1 VSASPPRE
9 HAGLTA
15 RALRWLGNA
24 LAALAGML
32 RGQVVQ
38 AVGGPARA
46 RVIGLFGAV
55 LALSSADASTVGAV
69 APQLE
74 HSLHI
79 GNAKIGLLSSVAL
92 LAGAVLVLP
101 MGLFVDRF
109 KRIPLLSGCIVVWSI
124 ASILS
129 AFAPDYSA
137 LLITRLALGAV
148 TAAAGPAIASL
159 TGDYF
164 AASERGR
171 VYAYILAGE
180 AAGTAVGFAISG
192 TLANAISW
200 RAAFVVLGIP
210 GFFLARALWRTVP
223 EPLRGGQSRLHP
235 GTENLEDAFSVAA
248 AARADREA
256 EQQSEPEGGQEGEL
270 ARAAASQ
277 RGIAPDP
284 RLVLTED
291 PTRMGL
297 IRAIRYILSIRTNFV
312 LIVSQALGYFYL
324 AGLNT
329 FALLYVRG
337 HYNVSQLTAEL
348 ALLGLVVG
356 AVLGTIAGGRITDA
370 LLRRGF
376 LESRIWIP
384 AICYVVASVLLI
396 PGILGSS
403 LTPALW
409 FDIAGATLLSAANP
423 PLDAA
428 RLDVVPAGLWGRA
441 QSTRSF
447 MSSIAQALAPVT
459 FGALS
464 SLIAGIV
471 PAQAPIGTHPGPL
484 SSNASTGLEITFL
497 ILLASLAAA
506 GVFLAAARHS
516 YPRDVATAGAS
527 QQGPDP
533 APRPS

>member
-1 VSASPPRE
+1 MSTSPPRE
-9 HAGLTA
+9 QAGLTV
-15 RALRWLGNA
+15 RVVRWLGRA
-24 LAALAGML
+24 LATLAGML

-38 AVGGPARA
+38 AVGGPARY
-46 RVIGLFGAV
+46 RVITLFAAV

-74 HSLHI
+74 KALHI

-92 LAGAVLVLP
+92 LVGAVFVIP
-101 MGLFVDRF
+101 VGVFVDRF
-109 KRIPLLSGCIVVWSI
+109 KRVPLLAGCIVLWSA
-124 ASILS
+124 ASLAS
-129 AFAPDYSA
+129 AFAPDYST

-180 AAGTAVGFAISG
+180 AAGTAVGFVISG
-192 TLANAISW
+192 TLANAISF
-200 RAAFVVLGIP
+200 RAAFVVLAIP
-210 GFFLARALWRTVP
+210 GFLLARALWRTVP

-235 GTENLEDAFSVAA
+235 GTENVEDAFSVAA

-256 EQQSEPEGGQEGEL
+256 EQQSESGGHEEGEL
-270 ARAAASQ
+270 ARAAASR
-277 RGIAPDP
+277 RGIRPDP
-284 RLVLTED
+284 HLVLEED

-297 IRAIRYILSIRTNFV
+297 VRATRYILSVRTNFV

-337 HYNVSQLTAEL
+337 HYHVSQLTAEL
-348 ALLGLVVG
+348 ALLALVVG
-356 AVLGTIAGGRITDA
+356 GVIGTIAGGRITDA
-370 LLRRGF
+370 MLRRGN
-376 LESRIWIP
+376 LEARIWVP
-384 AICYVVASVLLI
+384 ALCYVAASVLLI
-396 PGILGSS
+396 PGILGSK

-409 FDIAGATLLSAANP
+409 FDVAGATLLSAANP

-447 MSSIAQALAPVT
+447 LSSIAQALAPVT

-497 ILLASLAAA
+497 ILLATLTAA

-527 QQGPDP
+527 NQGSDP
-533 APRPS
+533 TGRS

>member
-1 VSASPPRE
+1 V
-9 HAGLTA
+9 AGL
-15 RALRWLGNA
+15 G
-24 LAALAGML
+24 GML

-46 RVIGLFGAV
+46 RVIALFAAV

-74 HSLHI
+74 KALHI

-92 LAGAVLVLP
+92 LTGAVFVLP
-101 MGLFVDRF
+101 VGLFVDRF
-109 KRIPLLSGCIVVWSI
+109 KRVPLLAGCIVLWSA
-124 ASILS
+124 ASLAS
-129 AFAPDYSA
+129 AFAPDYST

-180 AAGTAVGFAISG
+180 AAGTAVGFVISG
-192 TLANAISW
+192 TLANAISF
-200 RAAFVVLGIP
+200 RVAFVVLAIP
-210 GFFLARALWRTVP
+210 GFLLARALWRTVP

-235 GTENLEDAFSVAA
+235 GTENVEDAFSVAA

-256 EQQSEPEGGQEGEL
+256 ERESESGSPEEGEL
-270 ARAAASQ
+270 ARAAASR
-277 RGIAPDP
+277 RGIEPDP
-284 RLVLTED
+284 HLVLTED

-297 IRAIRYILSIRTNFV
+297 IRATRYILSVRTNFV
-312 LIVSQALGYFYL
+312 LIVSQALGYFFL

-337 HYNVSQLTAEL
+337 HYKVSQLTAEI

-356 AVLGTIAGGRITDA
+356 GVIGTIVGGRLTDA
-370 LLRRGF
+370 MLRRGL
-376 LESRIWIP
+376 LEARIWVP

-396 PGILGSS
+396 PGIVGSS

-409 FDIAGATLLSAANP
+409 FDIAGATLIMAANP

-447 MSSIAQALAPVT
+447 LSSIAQALAPVT
-459 FGALS
+459 FGGLS

-471 PAQAPIGTHPGPL
+471 PAQAPIGTHPGAL
-484 SSNASTGLEITFL
+484 SPNASTGLEITFL
-497 ILLASLAAA
+497 ILLASLTAA

-527 QQGPDP
+527 HQGSDP
-533 APRPS
+533 AVRSP

>member
-1 VSASPPRE
+1 VSTSPPRQKP
-9 HAGLTA
+9 GLTSQVLH
-15 RALRWLGNA
+15 ALGHA
-24 LAALAGML
+24 FAAFTGML
-32 RGQVVQ
+32 RGGVVQ
-38 AVGGPARA
+38 WVGGPARA
-46 RVIGLFGAV
+46 RVIALFGAV

-92 LAGAVLVLP
+92 LTGAVFVLP
-101 MGLFVDRF
+101 VGLLVDRF
-109 KRIPLLSGCIVVWSI
+109 KRIPLLAGCVVLWSI
-124 ASILS
+124 ASIAS
-129 AFAPDYSA
+129 AFAPDYQT

-148 TAAAGPAIASL
+148 TASAGPAIASL

-180 AAGTAVGFAISG
+180 AAGTAVGFVISG
-192 TLANAISW
+192 TLASAISW
-200 RAAFVVLGIP
+200 RVAFVVLGVP
-210 GFFLARALWRTVP
+210 GFFLARTLWRTVP
-223 EPLRGGQSRLHP
+223 EPLRGGQSRLLP
-235 GTENLEDAFSVAA
+235 GTENLHDAFAA
-248 AARADREA
+248 SSGPRPEPDDAADPAPGE
-256 EQQSEPEGGQEGEL
+256 EGEL
-270 ARAAASQ
+270 ARAAARQ
-277 RGIAPDP
+277 RGFEPDP
-284 RLVLTED
+284 RQVLHED
-291 PTRMGL
+291 PAKMGL
-297 IRAIRYILSIRTNFV
+297 LRATRYILSIRTNFV

-337 HYNVSQLTAEL
+337 HYHVSQLTAEL

-370 LLRRGF
+370 MLRRGL
-376 LESRIWIP
+376 LESRVWVP
-384 AICYVVASVLLI
+384 AICYVAASVCLI
-396 PGILGSS
+396 PGILGSH

-441 QSTRSF
+441 QGTRSF
-447 MSSIAQALAPVT
+447 LSSIAQALAPVT

-497 ILLASLAAA
+497 VLLAALAAA
-506 GVFLAAARHS
+506 GVFLAAARTT

-527 QQGPDP
+527 QQ
-533 APRPS
+533 AAEAAAASS

>member
-1 VSASPPRE
+1 V
-9 HAGLTA
+9 
-15 RALRWLGNA
+15 LRWLGG
-24 LAALAGML
+24 AAAAFGGML

-46 RVIGLFGAV
+46 RVIALFAAV

-74 HSLHI
+74 KALHI

-92 LAGAVLVLP
+92 LTGAVFVLP
-101 MGLFVDRF
+101 VGLFVDRF
-109 KRIPLLSGCIVVWSI
+109 KRVPLLAGCIVLWSA
-124 ASILS
+124 ASLAS
-129 AFAPDYSA
+129 AFAPDYST
-137 LLITRLALGAV
+137 LLFTRLALGAV

-180 AAGTAVGFAISG
+180 AAGTAVGFVISG
-192 TLANAISW
+192 TLASAISF
-200 RAAFVVLGIP
+200 RVSFVVLALP
-210 GFFLARALWRTVP
+210 GFLLARALWRTVP

-235 GTENLEDAFSVAA
+235 GTENVEDAFSVAA
-248 AARADREA
+248 AHRDLEEEA
-256 EQQSEPEGGQEGEL
+256 KPSAGEEGEL
-270 ARAAASQ
+270 ARAAASR
-277 RGIAPDP
+277 RGIEPDP

-291 PTRMGL
+291 PSKMGL
-297 IRAIRYILSIRTNFV
+297 VRATRYILSVRTNFV

-337 HYNVSQLTAEL
+337 HYKVSQLTAEI

-356 AVLGTIAGGRITDA
+356 GVIGTIVGGRLTDA
-370 LLRRGF
+370 MLRRGI
-376 LESRIWIP
+376 LEARIWVP

-396 PGILGSS
+396 PGIVGSS

-447 MSSIAQALAPVT
+447 LSSVAQALAPVT
-459 FGALS
+459 FGGLS

-471 PAQAPIGTHPGPL
+471 PAQAPIGTHPGAL
-484 SSNASTGLEITFL
+484 SPNASTGLEITFL
-497 ILLASLAAA
+497 ILLAALTAA

-527 QQGPDP
+527 HQGSDP
-533 APRPS
+533 AARSP